1 MTDFFISYT
10 HADTAWAEWISYV
23 LEEERFSVIIQAWD
37 FRPGK
42 NFVLEMQ
49 HAATKAERTL
59 MVLSPDYLQSQF
71 TSPEWASAFGQDP
84 QGQSAKLVPVMVR
97 SCKPTG
103 LLASIVQIRIVGLDE
118 NSARETVLTGI
129 DQKRAKPSVRPPFP
143 GAAAHVEHK
152 DFPGSGKAIQNVN
165 PASALPTSL
174 MPALK
179 LNPTDADKRR
189 FAKAGFETIKAA
201 FEANLQSVAQQEP
214 RLEASF
220 ERATA
225 LDFRAELF
233 LDGKSK
239 CFCRIWI
246 GGMHSADNI
255 CYSEGR
261 YMSGDSCNEILSM
274 SSTGGLHFQSLMA
287 SFNFDRKFDLKRL
300 SADQAAEYLWQRF
313 VSPLGS

>member
-23 LEEERFSVIIQAWD
+23 LEEEGFSVIIQAWD

-49 HAATKAERTL
+49 NAATKAERTL

-71 TSPEWASAFGQDP
+71 ASPEWASAFGQDP

-97 SCKPTG
+97 SCQPTG
-103 LLASIVQIRIVGLDE
+103 ILTSIVQIRIVGLDE
-118 NSARETVLTGI
+118 NAARKVVLTGI
-129 DQKRAKPSVRPPFP
+129 DQKRAKPSARPPFP
-143 GAAAHVEHK
+143 GTVAHVEHK
-152 DFPGSGKAIQNVN
+152 DFPGSSTAVQHANAA
-165 PASALPTSL
+165 PALPTTL

-179 LNPTDADKRR
+179 QNPTDADKRR
-189 FAKAGFETIKAA
+189 FAKAGFETIKAV

-220 ERATA
+220 EPATA
-225 LDFRAELF
+225 IDFRAELF

-239 CFCRIWI
+239 CFCRIWM
-246 GGMHSADNI
+246 GGMQSADNI

-261 YMSGDSCNEILSM
+261 HMSGDSCNEILSL
-274 SSTGGLHFQSLMA
+274 SLAGGLHFQALMA
-287 SFNFDRKFDLKRL
+287 SFNFDRKFDMKQL